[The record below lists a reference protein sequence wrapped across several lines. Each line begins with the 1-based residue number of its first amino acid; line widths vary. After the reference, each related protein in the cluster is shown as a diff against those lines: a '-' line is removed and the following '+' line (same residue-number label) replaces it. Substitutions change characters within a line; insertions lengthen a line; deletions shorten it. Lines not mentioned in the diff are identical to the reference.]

1 MRLVPLALLLP
12 LALAGCAG
20 NMADYVGPRS
30 DIIDDQLVRYGL
42 GHVEARCIAARLGT
56 SLTPL
61 QLRRFE
67 RIAASLRQGY
77 YDPPRLGIRDL
88 RHVAS
93 TMSDPQIRL
102 ELESAAASCG
112 VVTEVAAAPAAPV
125 TSATP
130 PAPAA
135 RAEAWLNL
143 GAAPTGQAIA
153 VDAATLEQEASARKA
168 WFRLTNPGEAQPL
181 ANAYLLRIDCSRRTI
196 EALARRRQDASGLVS
211 DYQEYPPGS
220 EGPMAVEGGTV
231 MEIAY
236 LAMCT

>member
-1 MRLVPLALLLP
+1 MRLLP
-12 LALAGCAG
+12 LALAALLAGCAG
-20 NMADYVGPRS
+20 NVADYIGPRS
-30 DIIDDQLVRYGL
+30 DIITAELVRYGL
-42 GHVEARCIAARLGT
+42 GPQPSRCVGEQLGAR
-56 SLTPL
+56 LTPL
-61 QLRRFE
+61 QLRQFQRV
-67 RIAASLRQGY
+67 AALVQRGY
-77 YDPPRLGIRDL
+77 FDPARLTLRDL
-88 RHVAS
+88 MHVAS
-93 TMSDPQIRL
+93 TMSDPQVRL
-102 ELESAAASCG
+102 ELGSATAQCGLAGEALAGAPPTAAA
-112 VVTEVAAAPAAPV
+112 AAAA
-125 TSATP
+125 ATP
-130 PAPAA
+130 VP

-153 VDAATLEQEASARKA
+153 IDAATLEQQERVRKA

-181 ANAYLLRIDCSRRTI
+181 ANAYLLRIDCASRTI

>member
-1 MRLVPLALLLP
+1 MRLLLLAFLP
-12 LALAGCAG
+12 TAMLAGCAG
-20 NMADYVGPRS
+20 NVADYVGPRAS
-30 DIIDDQLVRYGL
+30 IIESQLLRYGL
-42 GHVEARCIAARLGT
+42 DARASQCIGERLGAT
-56 SLTPL
+56 LTPL

-67 RIAASLRQGY
+67 RIAAVVREGY
-77 YDPPRLGIRDL
+77 FDPPRLGIRDL

-102 ELESAAASCG
+102 ELESAAGLCG
-112 VVTEVAAAPAAPV
+112 VEAPVPVAAAP
-125 TSATP
+125 ATP
-130 PAPAA
+130 PAPAP

-153 VDAATLEQEASARKA
+153 VDASSLEQEPSARKA

-181 ANAYLLRIDCSRRTI
+181 ANAYLLRIDCAHRTI
-196 EALARRRQDASGLVS
+196 EALARRRQDERGLVS
-211 DYQEYPPGS
+211 DYQEYPSGS
-220 EGPMAVEGGTV
+220 EGPLPVEGGTV